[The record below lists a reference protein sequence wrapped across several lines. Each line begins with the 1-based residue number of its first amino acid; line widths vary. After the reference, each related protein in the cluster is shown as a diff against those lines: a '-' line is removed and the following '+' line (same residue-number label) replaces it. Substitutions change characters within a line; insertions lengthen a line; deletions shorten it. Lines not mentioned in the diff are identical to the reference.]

1 MNKIV
6 LVISFL
12 VVMAGCSYSSDCES
26 YSVEKCPEKCVIC
39 PPCEVC
45 SSISC
50 HSEEFC
56 ENMGFNRSWE
66 KDVGARVPNT

>member
-1 MNKIV
+1 MNKIA
-6 LVISFL
+6 LVISIL
-12 VVMAGCSYSSDCES
+12 VLVAGCSDNLDCRA
-26 YSVEKCPEKCVIC
+26 YSVDKCPQECVIC

-50 HSEEFC
+50 QSEAFC

-66 KDVGARVPNT
+66 KDVKARLN